1 MKTIAMLL
9 IGNIDTDG
17 RVQKEIASL
26 KSRGHSVTL
35 IQWAY
40 TGAKSDKKQFGVE
53 ILDYPYLLV
62 RSATRNFLRQIRFN
76 LFALGHLK
84 RLRPDIVQCNDLNTL
99 IAGYLFR
106 HHAQIIYDAHELFSE
121 TQKGLR
127 KIIWSLLERIMVPAC
142 HAYIQP
148 EKNRLAYFAR
158 KYDLPES
165 SIALVENFPLA
176 KYPFSGRNRL
186 RERLP
191 IAEDKKIVLYTG
203 MLTAG
208 RRIENMI
215 QSMSLLDSQ
224 FVLVLLGP
232 TFKGYDKQLL
242 DLVANLRLQDRVLFH
257 PEIPNAEMLDYI
269 NSGDIGLAF
278 YENINLNNY
287 WCASNKLYEFI
298 FCGKPVVT
306 NDHPGLKEVVEKS
319 QLGACLSDS
328 TPELIAN
335 AVKEVEEMEPVAH
348 EPYVWERQEER
359 YLGLFA

>member
-1 MKTIAMLL
+1 MKKIAMLL

-40 TGAKSDKKQFGVE
+40 TGAKSDKKQLGVD

-76 LFALGHLK
+76 FFALRHLK

-106 HHAQIIYDAHELFSE
+106 HRAQIIYDAHELFSE
-121 TQKGLR
+121 SQKGLR
-127 KIIWSLLERIMVPAC
+127 KIIWGLLERIMVPAC

-148 EKNRLAYFAR
+148 EQNRRTYFAR

-165 SIALVENFPLA
+165 SVALVENFPSG
-176 KYPFSGRNRL
+176 KYPVSGRNRL
-186 RERLP
+186 RESLP

-203 MLTAG
+203 MLAAG
-208 RRIENMI
+208 RKIEDMI
-215 QSMSLLDSQ
+215 QSMSLLDSR
-224 FVLVLLGP
+224 FVLVLIGP
-232 TFKGYDKQLL
+232 TFKGYDKKLV
-242 DLVANLRLQDRVLFH
+242 DLVANLRLQDRVIFH

-269 NSGDIGLAF
+269 NSGDIGLVF
-278 YENINLNNY
+278 YENTSLNNY

-298 FCGKPVVT
+298 FCGKPVIT
-306 NDHPGLKEVVEKS
+306 NDYPGLKEVVEKN

-335 AVKEVEEMEPVAH
+335 AIKEAEEMEPAAH
-348 EPYVWERQEER
+348 EPYVWERQEEE

>member
-26 KSRGHSVTL
+26 KARGHSVTL

-40 TGAKSDKKQFGVE
+40 TGAKSDREQLGVD
-53 ILDYPYLLV
+53 IIHYPHLLV
-62 RSATRNFLRQIRFN
+62 KSATRNFLRQIRFN
-76 LFALGHLK
+76 FFALGHLK
-84 RLRPDIVQCNDLNTL
+84 RLCPNIVQCNDLHTL
-99 IAGYLFR
+99 IAGFLFR
-106 HHAQIIYDAHELFSE
+106 HRAQIIYDAHELFSE

-127 KIIWSLLERIMVPAC
+127 KIIWGLLERIMVPAC

-148 EKNRLAYFAR
+148 EKNRRTYFAR
-158 KYDLPES
+158 KYHLPES
-165 SIALVENFPLA
+165 SITLVENFPLG

-186 RERLP
+186 RERLS

-203 MLTAG
+203 VLGAG
-208 RRIENMI
+208 RNIENMI
-215 QSMSLLDSQ
+215 RSMSLLDSQ
-224 FVLVLLGP
+224 FVLVLIGP
-232 TFKGYDKQLL
+232 TFKGYDENLV
-242 DLVANLRLQDRVLFH
+242 DLVANLHLQSRVEFH

-269 NSGDIGLAF
+269 NSGDIGLVF

-298 FCGKPVVT
+298 FCGKPVIT
-306 NDHPGLKEVVEKS
+306 NDYPGLKEVVEKN
-319 QLGACLSDS
+319 QLGVCLSDS

-335 AVKEVEEMEPVAH
+335 AVKDVEKMEPAAH
-348 EPYVWERQEER
+348 EPYVWERQEEE
-359 YLGLFA
+359 YLELFT